1 MHSRIRHCAKKERG
15 DSGRRR
21 HRSANASLERRE
33 AVCSYQLQRD
43 HVQTSARV
51 IYSRTTLCDLV
62 ARNRAIGNATV
73 ARFVSSSLT
82 TSSTLFIFP
91 RREFLVCLHSQIF
104 RLLVKQRV
112 NYSIGFH
119 CCVSQPKLEPRFERK
134 TRLSRESCEQ
144 PACSSHQTRVIW
156 FGDETG
162 SDQPANKA
170 QSYREVKVFGRRVAS
185 SMNLERI
192 RVSFPDC
199 SAKGGIISG
208 RRGNRIL
215 IPSY

>member
-1 MHSRIRHCAKKERG
+1 MHSRIRHCAKKDRS

-33 AVCSYQLQRD
+33 AVYSYQLQRD

-51 IYSRTTLCDLV
+51 IYSGTTRCDLV
-62 ARNRAIGNATV
+62 ARNRAIGNATA

-91 RREFLVCLHSQIF
+91 RREFPVRLRSQIF
-104 RLLVKQRV
+104 RFLVKHRV

-119 CCVSQPKLEPRFERK
+119 RRVSEPKLEPRSERK
-134 TRLSRESCEQ
+134 TRLSREQS
-144 PACSSHQTRVIW
+144 ACSSRKHQTRVTW
-156 FGDETG
+156 FGEETG
-162 SDQPANKA
+162 TDQPANKA
-170 QSYREVKVFGRRVAS
+170 QSQREVKVFGRRVAS